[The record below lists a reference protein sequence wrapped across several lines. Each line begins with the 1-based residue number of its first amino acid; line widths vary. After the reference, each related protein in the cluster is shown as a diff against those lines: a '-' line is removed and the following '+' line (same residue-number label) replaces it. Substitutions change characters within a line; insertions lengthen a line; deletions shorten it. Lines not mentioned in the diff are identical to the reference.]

1 MGSPAGGS
9 PFSSV
14 VKRPMEPKPENYS
27 TINLRLTVESDR
39 LSLFSSLL
47 GQGFTL
53 KVRTGCSV
61 RELLCGQLGVRAD
74 YIDQRIQTIFLD
86 GKTVDDVDTAVIRQG
101 STLALS
107 AAMPGLAGAT
117 LRRGGAYASMRR
129 QISHQ
134 NKAIHN
140 SVADG
145 VVMLKLFNLVALEL
159 GPGFLKQGIRISGK
173 HMENFF
179 KKVPDYFWPGCR
191 AAEIDGKSQKVEKIG
206 HMEWR
211 HRQVFLKLEVKQ
223 SG

>member
-1 MGSPAGGS
+1 MGSPAGDS

-14 VKRPMEPKPENYS
+14 VKRPMKPKPENDS
-27 TINLRLTVESDR
+27 TINLELTVESDR

-53 KVRTGCSV
+53 KVRTGCSL
-61 RELLCGQLGVRAD
+61 RELLCVQLGVSAD
-74 YIDQRIQTIFLD
+74 YVDQRIQTIFLD
-86 GKTVDDVDTAVIRQG
+86 GKAVDNIDTAVVRHG

-117 LRRGGAYASMRR
+117 LRRGGAYAAMRR

-134 NKAIHN
+134 NKAVHN
-140 SVADG
+140 SVANG

-179 KKVPDYFWPGCR
+179 KRVPDYFWPGCR
-191 AAEIDGKSQKVEKIG
+191 TAEIDGKPMKVEKIG
-206 HMEWR
+206 GMEWR
-211 HRQVFLKLEVKQ
+211 HRQVFLKLEVKE
-223 SG
+223 ST

>member
-1 MGSPAGGS
+1 MAP
-9 PFSSV
+9 
-14 VKRPMEPKPENYS
+14 EPENHS
-27 TINLRLTVESDR
+27 TLNLKLTVESDR

-53 KVRTGCSV
+53 KVRTGCSL
-61 RELLCGQLGVRAD
+61 RELLCGQLGVRSD
-74 YIDQRIQTIFLD
+74 YVDQRIQTIFLD
-86 GKTVDDVDTAVIRQG
+86 GKTVDDVDTAVIRQD

-117 LRRGGAYASMRR
+117 LRRGGAYAAMRR

-134 NKAIHN
+134 NKAGHD
-140 SVADG
+140 SVANG

-159 GPGFLKQGIRISGK
+159 GPGLLKQGIWVRGK

-191 AAEIDGKSQKVEKIG
+191 AAEIDGTPLTVEKIG
-206 HMEWR
+206 HMEWK
-211 HRQVFLKLEVKQ
+211 HRQVFLKLEIKET
-223 SG
+223 G

>member
-1 MGSPAGGS
+1 M
-9 PFSSV
+9 
-14 VKRPMEPKPENYS
+14 KPKPENDS
-27 TINLRLTVESDR
+27 TINLELTVESDR

-53 KVRTGCSV
+53 KVRTGCSL
-61 RELLCGQLGVRAD
+61 RELLCVQLGVSAD
-74 YIDQRIQTIFLD
+74 YVDQRIQTIFLD
-86 GKTVDDVDTAVIRQG
+86 GKAVDNIDTAVVRHG

-117 LRRGGAYASMRR
+117 LRRGGAYAAMRR

-134 NKAIHN
+134 NKAVHN
-140 SVADG
+140 SVANG

-179 KKVPDYFWPGCR
+179 KRVPDYFWPGCR
-191 AAEIDGKSQKVEKIG
+191 TAEIDGKPRKVEKIG
-206 HMEWR
+206 GMEWR
-211 HRQVFLKLEVKQ
+211 HRQVFLKLEVKE
-223 SG
+223 SC

>member
-1 MGSPAGGS
+1 M
-9 PFSSV
+9 
-14 VKRPMEPKPENYS
+14 KPKPENDS
-27 TINLRLTVESDR
+27 TINLELTVESDR

-53 KVRTGCSV
+53 KVRTGCSL
-61 RELLCGQLGVRAD
+61 RELLCVQLGVSAD
-74 YIDQRIQTIFLD
+74 YVDQRIQTIFLD
-86 GKTVDDVDTAVIRQG
+86 GKAVDNIDTAVVRHG

-117 LRRGGAYASMRR
+117 LRRGGAYAAMRR

-134 NKAIHN
+134 NKAVHN
-140 SVADG
+140 SVAEG

-179 KKVPDYFWPGCR
+179 KRVPDYFWPGCR
-191 AAEIDGKSQKVEKIG
+191 TAEIDGKPRKVEKIG
-206 HMEWR
+206 GMEWR
-211 HRQVFLKLEVKQ
+211 HRQVFLKLEVKE
-223 SG
+223 ST

>member
-53 KVRTGCSV
+53 KVRTGCSL
-61 RELLCGQLGVRAD
+61 RELLCEQLGVHAD
-74 YIDQRIQTIFLD
+74 YVDQRIQTIFLD
-86 GKTVDDVDTAVIRQG
+86 GKTVDDVDTAVIRQE

-117 LRRGGAYASMRR
+117 LRRGGAYAAMRR

-134 NKAIHN
+134 NTAGHN

-159 GPGFLKQGIRISGK
+159 GPGFLKQGIWIRGK

-191 AAEIDGKSQKVEKIG
+191 AAEIDGTPLKVEEIRRL
-206 HMEWR
+206 EWR
-211 HRQVFLKLEVKQ
+211 HRQVFLKLEVKE
-223 SG
+223 SA

>member
-1 MGSPAGGS
+1 
-9 PFSSV
+9 
-14 VKRPMEPKPENYS
+14 MEPKPENYS

-53 KVRTGCSV
+53 KVRTGCSL
-61 RELLCGQLGVRAD
+61 RELLCEQLGVHAD
-74 YIDQRIQTIFLD
+74 YVDQRIQTIFLD
-86 GKTVDDVDTAVIRQG
+86 GKTVDDVDTAVIRQE

-117 LRRGGAYASMRR
+117 LRRGGAYAAMRR

-134 NKAIHN
+134 NTASHN
-140 SVADG
+140 SVANG

-159 GPGFLKQGIRISGK
+159 GPGFLKQGIWIRGK

-191 AAEIDGKSQKVEKIG
+191 AAEIDGTPLKVEEIG
-206 HMEWR
+206 RLEWR
-211 HRQVFLKLEVKQ
+211 RRQVFLKLEFKE

>member
-53 KVRTGCSV
+53 KVRTGCSL
-61 RELLCGQLGVRAD
+61 RELLCEQLGVHAD
-74 YIDQRIQTIFLD
+74 YVDQRIQTIFLD
-86 GKTVDDVDTAVIRQG
+86 GKTVDDVDTAVIRQE

-117 LRRGGAYASMRR
+117 LRRGGAYAAMRR

-134 NKAIHN
+134 NTAGHN
-140 SVADG
+140 SVANG

-159 GPGFLKQGIRISGK
+159 GPGFLKQGIWIRGK

-191 AAEIDGKSQKVEKIG
+191 AAEIDGTPLKVEEIG
-206 HMEWR
+206 RLEWR
-211 HRQVFLKLEVKQ
+211 HRQVFLKLEVKE

>member
-53 KVRTGCSV
+53 KVRTGCSL
-61 RELLCGQLGVRAD
+61 RELLCEQLGVHAD
-74 YIDQRIQTIFLD
+74 YVDQRIQTIFLD
-86 GKTVDDVDTAVIRQG
+86 GKTVDDVDTAVIRQE

-117 LRRGGAYASMRR
+117 LRRGGAYAAMRR

-134 NKAIHN
+134 NTAGHN

-159 GPGFLKQGIRISGK
+159 GPGFLKQGIWIRGK

-206 HMEWR
+206 RMEWR

>member
-1 MGSPAGGS
+1 M
-9 PFSSV
+9 
-14 VKRPMEPKPENYS
+14 KPKPENDS
-27 TINLRLTVESDR
+27 TINLELTVESDR

-53 KVRTGCSV
+53 KVRTGCSL
-61 RELLCGQLGVRAD
+61 RELLCVQLGVSAD
-74 YIDQRIQTIFLD
+74 YVDQRIQTIFLD
-86 GKTVDDVDTAVIRQG
+86 GKAVDNIDTAVVRHG

-117 LRRGGAYASMRR
+117 LRRGGAYAAMRR

-134 NKAIHN
+134 NKAVHN
-140 SVADG
+140 SVAEG

-179 KKVPDYFWPGCR
+179 KRVPDYFWPGCR
-191 AAEIDGKSQKVEKIG
+191 TAEIDGKPRKVEKIG
-206 HMEWR
+206 GMEWR
-211 HRQVFLKLEVKQ
+211 HRQVFLKLEVKE
-223 SG
+223 SC